1 MSEQIERFLY
11 YDSRCVVAAHL
22 GSLPMNRHTSSDR
35 FSMTLALGEKHI
47 GPEARAQEDDHMD
60 TRLWLRLFS
69 LTQQVEQQIRQMLRR
84 DFDTTLPRFDYLAQ
98 LERCP
103 KGLRMN
109 TLSRYLMV
117 TGGSVTG
124 LTDQL
129 VQEALVERV
138 PDPSDRRALCVRLTP
153 KGRKLFARMAQAH
166 ERLLGDLFAQMD
178 RRDKDALYERLGM
191 LRTQLA
197 QRQD

>member
-1 MSEQIERFLY
+1 MSHQ
-11 YDSRCVVAAHL
+11 
-22 GSLPMNRHTSSDR
+22 TSNVHFGMR
-35 FSMTLALGEKHI
+35 RTLGEKHI
-47 GPEARAQEDDHMD
+47 GLEARAQQDDHLD

-69 LTQQVEQQIRQMLRR
+69 LTQQVEQQIRQMLRHR
-84 DFDTTLPRFDYLAQ
+84 FETTLPRFDYLAQ

-129 VQEALVERV
+129 VQEGLVERM
-138 PDPSDRRALCVRLTP
+138 PDPSDRRALCVKLTP
-153 KGRKLFARMAQAH
+153 KGRKQFARMAQAH
-166 ERLLGDLFAQMD
+166 ERLLGELFDGMD
-178 RRDKDALYERLGM
+178 RDDKDLLYERLGV
-191 LRTQLA
+191 LRAQLA
-197 QRQD
+197 ERHG